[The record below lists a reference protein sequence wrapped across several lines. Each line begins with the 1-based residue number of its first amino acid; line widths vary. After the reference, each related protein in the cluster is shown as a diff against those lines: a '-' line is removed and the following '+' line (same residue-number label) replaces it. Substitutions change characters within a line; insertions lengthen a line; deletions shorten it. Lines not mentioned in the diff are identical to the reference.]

1 MSEQEHATRL
11 LQALADPTRL
21 RLVAALLEQPACVE
35 ELAERLGLSAPTIS
49 HHLGKLDQA
58 GLLNRRREQYYTVC
72 EARPGPLA
80 RTLRELVAT
89 AADQPGA
96 EEARQHLLRQR
107 LLATFFENGRLR
119 QLPAQRKKRRVV
131 LAAFAADFAVDRDY
145 AEPEVNEIIARRFA
159 DYCTIRRELVDDRL
173 LSRAKTSGQLLQY
186 RRTGEVPVAALPWP
200 IAAGD
205 APGTSDSAGITR
217 MKGNRSHDG
226 RGQPGH
232 RGGRHG
238 RHPSGPAPGPASAQ
252 GVDGSLQ
259 AGPQGGR
266 HLRCAQHGHGPRAAG
281 QQREPARPPEP
292 PSHRTE
298 AGQPPLHRTAGRLE
312 PAWPGRLRVRDPRQA
327 ARRPGRAGTRRG
339 PAAAGTE
346 MACRVPAFER
356 ALLQY
361 EREDPRPAVLTTHRF
376 RRSACRSVA
385 S

>member
-107 LLATFFENGRLR
+107 LLATFFDNGRLR

-186 RRTGEVPVAALPWP
+186 RRTGDVPVAALPWP
-200 IAAGD
+200 VGGGD
-205 APGTSDSAGITR
+205 SRGADDGAGITR
-217 MKGNRSHDG
+217 MKGTEPMTDSDNQDIATSATGASRLDLRRRKEWMELYKQARKAAGIYAVRNTATG
-226 RGQPGH
+226 R
-232 RGGRHG
+232 
-238 RHPSGPAPGPASAQ
+238 
-252 GVDGSLQ
+252 VLLGSSVNL
-259 AGPQGGR
+259 
-266 HLRCAQHGHGPRAAG
+266 HGPLNR
-281 QQREPARPPEP
+281 
-292 PSHRTE
+292 HRTE
-298 AGQPPLHRTAGRLE
+298 LKLGSHRCTELQADWNRLGQDAFVFEILDKVPDELAGLERDGALRQLELKWLAEYPPSSERCYNTSGKI
-312 PAWPGRLRVRDPRQA
+312 RVRQ
-327 ARRPGRAGTRRG
+327 
-339 PAAAGTE
+339 
-346 MACRVPAFER
+346 F
-356 ALLQY
+356 
-361 EREDPRPAVLTTHRF
+361 
-376 RRSACRSVA
+376 
-385 S
+385 

>member
-49 HHLGKLDQA
+49 HHLGRLDQA

-107 LLATFFENGRLR
+107 LLATFFDNGRLR

-131 LAAFAADFAVDRDY
+131 LAAFAADFAPDRDY

-173 LSRAKTSGQLLQY
+173 LSRAKTSGHLLQY

-200 IAAGD
+200 SAAGD
-205 APGTSDSAGITR
+205 APGTSDGAGITQ
-217 MKGNRSHDG
+217 MKGNAPMKDAENQDVAAANAGDTRPDSRLDLRRRKEWMELYKQARKAAGIYAVRNTATG
-226 RGQPGH
+226 R
-232 RGGRHG
+232 
-238 RHPSGPAPGPASAQ
+238 
-252 GVDGSLQ
+252 VLLGSSVNL
-259 AGPQGGR
+259 
-266 HLRCAQHGHGPRAAG
+266 HGPLNR
-281 QQREPARPPEP
+281 
-292 PSHRTE
+292 HRTE
-298 AGQPPLHRTAGRLE
+298 LKLGSHRCADLQDDWNRLGQDAFVFEILDKVPDELAGLERDGALRQLELKWLAEYPPSSERCYNTSGKI
-312 PAWPGRLRVRDPRQA
+312 RVRQ
-327 ARRPGRAGTRRG
+327 
-339 PAAAGTE
+339 
-346 MACRVPAFER
+346 F
-356 ALLQY
+356 
-361 EREDPRPAVLTTHRF
+361 
-376 RRSACRSVA
+376 
-385 S
+385 